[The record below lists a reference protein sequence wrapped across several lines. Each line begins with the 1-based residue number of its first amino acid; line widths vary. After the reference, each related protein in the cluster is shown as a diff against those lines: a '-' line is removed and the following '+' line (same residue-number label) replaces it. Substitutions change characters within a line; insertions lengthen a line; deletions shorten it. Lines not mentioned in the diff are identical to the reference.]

1 MSALEKA
8 IIHSKNIGIDECEVV
23 VVKKNITTVRITDSE
38 IVEIKQNF
46 DKNYGVRIIHQK
58 KITSIQTT
66 NKENILDSI
75 ENGLKTTLKL
85 KPREFWKGLPEKKEF
100 TQLEGTFDKKL
111 KQISGSKATDIAQNM
126 INSSENKKIDTIT
139 GSLNIVYEN
148 FELSNSNEL
157 NFNNESTYISGII
170 NAESEHSTL
179 PVSGIGH
186 ACGRTLSKFSPEQI
200 GLDAK
205 NMCIDAINPQKIN
218 SEKYSIIF
226 EPYSVGELLA
236 FVVAANFN
244 FKTFKERKSCF
255 SNNFKNKISTE
266 EFNLT
271 DDPHIPEGIGTKSID
286 DEGIKTEKIKLIENG
301 IFKNSFSNLYD
312 SYKEGEKE
320 SSGNAIRMGSP
331 MGRSAEPIPISAP
344 HNLTITQGS
353 SSQEDMIKDTKHGL
367 LVGRLWYTYAV
378 NPIKGDFSCTARSG
392 IRIIEN
398 GKIKGPGKSVR
409 IVHNLPTLL
418 KNISDIGN
426 DQRRVMQWASLPSI
440 TPSIK
445 VEDIAVNSI

>member
-8 IIHSKNIGIDECEVV
+8 IIHSKNIGIDECEVI

-286 DEGIKTEKIKLIENG
+286 DEGIKTKKIKLIENG

>member
-8 IIHSKNIGIDECEVV
+8 LTHSNNIGIDECEVV

-46 DKNYGVRIIHQK
+46 DENYGIRLIHQK
-58 KITSIQTT
+58 KIASVQTT
-66 NKENILDSI
+66 NKEKITDSI
-75 ENGLKTTLKL
+75 DEGLKIALKL
-85 KPREFWKGLPEKKEF
+85 KSREFWRGLPDKKEV
-100 TQLEGTFDKKL
+100 TQLEGTFDQKL
-111 KQISGSKATDIAQNM
+111 KDISGSKAADIAQNM

-139 GSLNIVYEN
+139 GSLNIVYED
-148 FELSNSNEL
+148 FELSNSKGL
-157 NFNNESTYISGII
+157 NFNHESTYISGII
-170 NAESEHSTL
+170 NAESEQSTL

-200 GLDAK
+200 GRDAK
-205 NMCIDAINPQKIN
+205 KMCVESINPQKIN
-218 SEKYSIIF
+218 SDKYSIIF
-226 EPYSVGELLA
+226 DPYSVGELLS
-236 FVVAANFN
+236 FVVASNFN
-244 FKTFKERKSCF
+244 FKTLSEKKSCF
-255 SNNFKNKISTE
+255 SNNFKNRISVE
-266 EFNLT
+266 EFNLI

-286 DEGIKTEKIKLIENG
+286 DEGVKTKKIKLIENG
-301 IFKNSFSNLYD
+301 IFENIFSNSYD
-312 SYKEGEKE
+312 SYKEGKKE
-320 SSGNAIRMGSP
+320 SSGNAIRIGSP
-331 MGRSAEPIPISAP
+331 MGRSADPIPISAP
-344 HNLTITQGS
+344 HNLTVTPGNT
-353 SSQEDMIKDTKHGL
+353 SQEDMIKDTKHGL

-418 KNISDIGN
+418 KNISVVGN
-426 DQRRVMQWASLPSI
+426 DQRRVIQWASLPSI

-445 VEDIAVNSI
+445 VENISVNSI

>member
-1 MSALEKA
+1 LSALEKA

-46 DKNYGVRIIHQK
+46 DENYGIRLIHQK
-58 KITSIQTT
+58 KIASIQTT
-66 NKENILDSI
+66 NKEKIADSI
-75 ENGLKTTLKL
+75 DEGLKIALKL
-85 KPREFWKGLPEKKEF
+85 KSREFWRGLPDKKEV
-100 TQLEGTFDKKL
+100 TGLEGTFDQKL
-111 KQISGSKATDIAQNM
+111 KEISGSKAADIAQNM

-139 GSLNIVYEN
+139 GSLNIVYED
-148 FELSNSNEL
+148 FELSNSSGL
-157 NFNNESTYISGII
+157 NFNHESTYISGII
-170 NAESEHSTL
+170 NAESEQSTL

-200 GLDAK
+200 GCDAK
-205 NMCIDAINPQKIN
+205 KMCVESINPQKIN
-218 SEKYSIIF
+218 SDKYSIIF
-226 EPYSVGELLA
+226 DPYSVGELLS
-236 FVVAANFN
+236 FVVASNFN
-244 FKTFKERKSCF
+244 FKTLSEKKSCF
-255 SNNFKNKISTE
+255 SNNFKNRISVE
-266 EFNLT
+266 EFNLI
-271 DDPHIPEGIGTKSID
+271 DDPHIPEGIGTKAID
-286 DEGIKTEKIKLIENG
+286 DEGVKTKKIKLVENG
-301 IFKNSFSNLYD
+301 IFENIFSNSYD
-312 SYKEGEKE
+312 SYKEGKKE

-331 MGRSAEPIPISAP
+331 MGRSADPIPISAP
-344 HNLTITQGS
+344 HNLTVTPGNT
-353 SSQEDMIKDTKHGL
+353 SQEDMIKDTKHGL

-426 DQRRVMQWASLPSI
+426 DQRRVIQWASLPSI

-445 VEDIAVNSI
+445 VENISVNSI

>member
-139 GSLNIVYEN
+139 GSLNIVYED

-205 NMCIDAINPQKIN
+205 NMCIDSINPQKIN

-236 FVVAANFN
+236 FVVASNFN

>member
-46 DKNYGVRIIHQK
+46 DKNYGIRIIHQK

-85 KPREFWKGLPEKKEF
+85 RPREFWKGLPEKKEF

-205 NMCIDAINPQKIN
+205 NMCIDSINPQKIN

-226 EPYSVGELLA
+226 DPYSVGELLA

-244 FKTFKERKSCF
+244 FKTFKEKKSCF

-312 SYKEGEKE
+312 SYKEGEKK

-392 IRIIEN
+392 IRIIKN
-398 GKIKGPGKSVR
+398 GKIVGPGKSVR

-426 DQRRVMQWASLPSI
+426 DQRRIMQWASLPSI

>member
-398 GKIKGPGKSVR
+398 GKIVGPGKSVR

>member
-58 KITSIQTT
+58 KMTSMQTT

-301 IFKNSFSNLYD
+301 IFENSFSNLYD

>member
-46 DKNYGVRIIHQK
+46 DKNYGIRIIHQK

-85 KPREFWKGLPEKKEF
+85 RPREFWKGLPEKKEF

-205 NMCIDAINPQKIN
+205 NMCIDSINPQKIN

-226 EPYSVGELLA
+226 DPYSVGELLA

-244 FKTFKERKSCF
+244 FKTFKEKKSCF

-445 VEDIAVNSI
+445 VEEISVNSI

>member
-1 MSALEKA
+1 LSALEKA

-205 NMCIDAINPQKIN
+205 NMCIDSINPQKIN

-226 EPYSVGELLA
+226 DPYSVGELLA

-266 EFNLT
+266 ELNLT

-331 MGRSAEPIPISAP
+331 MGRSAEPIPIAAP

-392 IRIIEN
+392 IRIIKN
-398 GKIKGPGKSVR
+398 GKIVGPGKSVR

>member
-1 MSALEKA
+1 LSALEKA

-205 NMCIDAINPQKIN
+205 NMCIDSINPQKIN

-226 EPYSVGELLA
+226 DPYSVGELLA

-266 EFNLT
+266 ELNLT

-331 MGRSAEPIPISAP
+331 MGRSAEPIPIAAP

-392 IRIIEN
+392 IKIIKN
-398 GKIKGPGKSVR
+398 GKIVGPGKSVR

>member
-1 MSALEKA
+1 MSALDKA
-8 IIHSKNIGIDECEVV
+8 ITHSKKIGVDEFEIIAI
-23 VVKKNITTVRITDSE
+23 KKNITTVRITDSE

-46 DKNYGVRIIHQK
+46 DKSYGMRLIHQK
-58 KITSIQTT
+58 RITSLQTNNIEKITDVMD
-66 NKENILDSI
+66 E
-75 ENGLKTTLKL
+75 GLKTTIKL
-85 KPREFWKGLPEKKEF
+85 KPRKFWKGLPQKKENIRI
-100 TQLEGTFDKKL
+100 EGTFDKKL
-111 KQISGSKATDIAQNM
+111 KHISGSNATDIAQNM
-126 INSSENKKIDTIT
+126 INLSENKKIDTIT
-139 GSLNIVYEN
+139 GSLNIIYED
-148 FELSNSNEL
+148 FELNNSNGL

-170 NAESEHSTL
+170 NAETEHSIT

-205 NMCIDAINPQKIN
+205 NMCIDSINPQKIN

-301 IFKNSFSNLYD
+301 IFENSFSNLYD
-312 SYKEGEKE
+312 SYKEGKKE

-392 IRIIEN
+392 IRIIKN
-398 GKIKGPGKSVR
+398 GKIVGPGKSVR

>member
-1 MSALEKA
+1 LSALEKA

-205 NMCIDAINPQKIN
+205 NMCIDSINPQKIN

-226 EPYSVGELLA
+226 DPYSVGELLA
-236 FVVAANFN
+236 FVVASNFN

-445 VEDIAVNSI
+445 VEGIAVNSI

>member
-8 IIHSKNIGIDECEVV
+8 IVHSKNIGIDECEVI
-23 VVKKNITTVRITDSE
+23 VVKKNITTVRITVSE

-100 TQLEGTFDKKL
+100 AQLEGTFDKKL

-205 NMCIDAINPQKIN
+205 NMCIDSINPQKIN

-226 EPYSVGELLA
+226 DPYSVGELLA
-236 FVVAANFN
+236 FVVSSNFN

-266 EFNLT
+266 ELNLT

>member
-1 MSALEKA
+1 LSALEKA

-58 KITSIQTT
+58 KMTSIQTT

-75 ENGLKTTLKL
+75 EKGLKTTLKL

-205 NMCIDAINPQKIN
+205 NMCIDSINPQKIN

-445 VEDIAVNSI
+445 VEGIAVNSI

>member
-286 DEGIKTEKIKLIENG
+286 DEGIKTERIKLIENG

>member
-1 MSALEKA
+1 LSALEKA

-205 NMCIDAINPQKIN
+205 NMCIDSINPQKIN

-226 EPYSVGELLA
+226 DPYSVGELLA

-244 FKTFKERKSCF
+244 FKTFKEKKSCF

-331 MGRSAEPIPISAP
+331 MGRSAEPIPTSAP

-392 IRIIEN
+392 IRIIKN
-398 GKIKGPGKSVR
+398 GKIVGPGKSVR

>member
-1 MSALEKA
+1 LSALEKA

-255 SNNFKNKISTE
+255 SNNFKNKISTD

>member
-286 DEGIKTEKIKLIENG
+286 DEGTKTEKIKLIENG
-301 IFKNSFSNLYD
+301 IFENSFSNLYD

>member
-1 MSALEKA
+1 LSALEKA

-205 NMCIDAINPQKIN
+205 NMCIDSINPQKIN

-226 EPYSVGELLA
+226 DPYSVGELLA

-392 IRIIEN
+392 IRIIKN
-398 GKIKGPGKSVR
+398 GKIVGPGKSVR

>member
-8 IIHSKNIGIDECEVV
+8 IIHSKNIDIDECEVV

-38 IVEIKQNF
+38 VVEIKQNF
-46 DKNYGVRIIHQK
+46 DKNYGIRIIHQK

-85 KPREFWKGLPEKKEF
+85 KPRKFWKGLPKNKEF
-100 TQLEGTFDKKL
+100 TKLEGTFDKKL
-111 KQISGSKATDIAQNM
+111 KQISGSNATDIAQNM

-139 GSLNIVYEN
+139 GSLNIVYED
-148 FELSNSNEL
+148 FELNNSNGL

-179 PVSGIGH
+179 PVSGIGY

-255 SNNFKNKISTE
+255 SNNFKNKISTD

-409 IVHNLPTLL
+409 IVHNLPALL

-445 VEDIAVNSI
+445 VENIPVNSI

>member
-8 IIHSKNIGIDECEVV
+8 IIHSKNIGIDECEVI

-286 DEGIKTEKIKLIENG
+286 DEGTKTEKIKLIENG
-301 IFKNSFSNLYD
+301 IFENSFSNLYD

>member
-205 NMCIDAINPQKIN
+205 NMCIDSINPQKIN

-226 EPYSVGELLA
+226 DPYSVGELLA

-244 FKTFKERKSCF
+244 FKTFKEKKSCF

-331 MGRSAEPIPISAP
+331 MGRSAEPIPIAAP

-392 IRIIEN
+392 IRIIKN
-398 GKIKGPGKSVR
+398 GKIVGPGKSVR

>member
-205 NMCIDAINPQKIN
+205 NMCIDSINPQKIN

-266 EFNLT
+266 EFNLI

-312 SYKEGEKE
+312 SYKEGERK

-353 SSQEDMIKDTKHGL
+353 SSQENMIKDTKHGL

-392 IRIIEN
+392 IRIIKN
-398 GKIKGPGKSVR
+398 GKIVGPGKSVR